1 MVGPSVPSA
10 PMFRTRSLWM
20 ASAAEMV
27 RVPPSSAVVAPDL
40 MPFLPLA
47 VTVRLPVP
55 HRVTWEPSLHLMTAF
70 SAASLSG
77 DSSSLFLA
85 LSVRL
90 LTEPSAATMVTW
102 VDLLQVMGAV
112 SALVRA
118 KPFSTSVTPVAPFF
132 TVMEPS
138 AQVPVTA

>member
-1 MVGPSVPSA
+1 MVSVS
-10 PMFRTRSLWM
+10 SQ
-20 ASAAEMV
+20 MV
-27 RVPPSSAVVAPDL
+27 REASPSSAVVVPDL

-47 VTVRLPVP
+47 VMVRLPVP
-55 HRVTWEPSLHLMTAF
+55 PSVTCEPSLHLMTAF

-77 DSSSLFLA
+77 YSSSLFLA

-90 LTEPSAATMVTW
+90 LTEPSAAMMVTS

-112 SALVRA
+112 SALVRDR
-118 KPFSTSVTPVAPFF
+118 PFSTSVTPVVPFLM
-132 TVMEPS
+132 VMEPS

>member
-1 MVGPSVPSA
+1 M
-10 PMFRTRSLWM
+10 
-20 ASAAEMV
+20 
-27 RVPPSSAVVAPDL
+27 
-40 MPFLPLA
+40 
-47 VTVRLPVP
+47 
-55 HRVTWEPSLHLMTAF
+55 
-70 SAASLSG
+70 
-77 DSSSLFLA
+77 FLA

-132 TVMEPS
+132 TEMEPS